1 MLKTTQSR
9 FISLISLFF
18 IVPALTRRL
27 KRQGRENSA
36 VVTSEVCSL
45 AQRSA
50 TSAPE
55 IKKLIEDSVA
65 DIAMGSQLEETAGS
79 TMDELMLGVNNVA
92 TLMSE
97 IMSSSQQQSLG
108 IELVNIAI
116 TNWIIPL
123 SKTLRWSNSSLLRHR
138 LCRTKACSWEVW

>member
-1 MLKTTQSR
+1 M
-9 FISLISLFF
+9 
-18 IVPALTRRL
+18 
-27 KRQGRENSA
+27 
-36 VVTSEVCSL
+36 TSEVCSL

-55 IKKLIEDSVA
+55 IKKLIEDSGA
-65 DIAMGSQLEETAGS
+65 DIAMGSQLVETAGS
-79 TMDELMLGVNNVA
+79 IMDELMLGVNNVA

-116 TNWIIPL
+116 TQLDSTTQQNAALVEQFSAAAQAMQDQSVQLEGVVAGFKI
-123 SKTLRWSNSSLLRHR
+123 
-138 LCRTKACSWEVW
+138 